1 MKKACVFVDGENLR
15 YSLVGCLCD
24 TTDFLQADYL
34 PKNANWSQFFDHI
47 VNEASNNTSERLR
60 TYWYVIESV
69 DFIPYRFEKLIG
81 QDLQNTLKKNKECKQ
96 KIISASDK
104 DAEATTIKDGL
115 IRKKKHFSSRF
126 NGWQSIQNGIATK
139 HKAIQFKRSGAI
151 KYNLFTEELGEEKTV
166 DVSLAVDALIM
177 EKNYDIAIIV
187 SGDQDYVPIA
197 QALRDRGKTVVN
209 VSFKKKNGQLL
220 PGGAARLNMNVDWS
234 YELNFADLAHLMNV
248 SIK

>member
-1 MKKACVFVDGENLR
+1 
-15 YSLVGCLCD
+15 
-24 TTDFLQADYL
+24 
-34 PKNANWSQFFDHI
+34 
-47 VNEASNNTSERLR
+47 
-60 TYWYVIESV
+60 
-69 DFIPYRFEKLIG
+69 
-81 QDLQNTLKKNKECKQ
+81 
-96 KIISASDK
+96 
-104 DAEATTIKDGL
+104 
-115 IRKKKHFSSRF
+115 
-126 NGWQSIQNGIATK
+126 
-139 HKAIQFKRSGAI
+139 
-151 KYNLFTEELGEEKTV
+151 
-166 DVSLAVDALIM
+166 M